1 MEKLP
6 AGGKLFFV
14 YLLACLVCLFFLPCL
29 LASIFTDTYSP
40 QKQVQKPGAKEEKGV
55 SLKNILT
62 QLKNIS
68 NCEFCKYLKLKFK
81 ESVFVKFLKKKHELF
96 KS

>member
-55 SLKNILT
+55 SLKNIF
-62 QLKNIS
+62 S
-68 NCEFCKYLKLKFK
+68 NFEFCKYLKLKFK

>member
-1 MEKLP
+1 MVPLGGAGEARGAGRGAPAGARMEKLP

-40 QKQVQKPGAKEEKGV
+40 QKQVQKPGTKEEEGV
-55 SLKNILT
+55 SLKNIFT
-62 QLKNIS
+62 
-68 NCEFCKYLKLKFK
+68 
-81 ESVFVKFLKKKHELF
+81 
-96 KS
+96 